1 MSNLKFS
8 RVVGR
13 IKALNK
19 CRNWPKGS
27 SLLGDS
33 LPKSG
38 NFCHFLAPRSHPALR
53 LTWNFARSSGPMCPS
68 SVPNFKWIG
77 ASSRPCV
84 AKCWFLIQ
92 VNFTGRR
99 GNPAG
104 KERERESCCRTVVL
118 CCVVKSTSCYKFP
131 SLLYLTP
138 TQVIQYNLINP
149 TAYSFLCVDCRQSF
163 CGDSV
168 RNNHREEC
176 DGHDVGYNSCA
187 TYKPGW
193 LLLQRRS
200 KESIK

>member
-27 SLLGDS
+27 PLLGDS

-84 AKCWFLIQ
+84 AKCWFLIR

-118 CCVVKSTSCYKFP
+118 CYVLSRVLRVINSRAFYIWHQPKSFSTT
-131 SLLYLTP
+131 LLTLQHT
-138 TQVIQYNLINP
+138 
-149 TAYSFLCVDCRQSF
+149 RF
-163 CGDSV
+163 C
-168 RNNHREEC
+168 
-176 DGHDVGYNSCA
+176 A
-187 TYKPGW
+187 
-193 LLLQRRS
+193 
-200 KESIK
+200 